1 MKQWLLLLTFS
12 LLSVNLSWAADD
24 NDPPPGDKS
33 SSAYVSAVFNL
44 PGEIIR
50 HLLTSYFDAVKG
62 IVDSVGAAFG
72 DAADAIEEK
81 GNISKIGDQ

>member
-1 MKQWLLLLTFS
+1 MKQWLLLVAFS
-12 LLSVNLSWAADD
+12 LLSVTPISAADD
-24 NDPPPGDKS
+24 NNPPPGDKS

-62 IVDSVGAAFG
+62 IVDSVGTAFG